1 MADRLPLQ
9 GPEMRPA
16 RAQFW
21 DCGLEPFGR
30 ERTLMGMDED
40 SADWRALHEGDL
52 RSLARLFDR
61 HEARLFRHACR
72 LLADR
77 EDARDAVAIAFFELW
92 RRRSAV
98 RLVDGSPLPWLLNT
112 VSNTARNLDRSA
124 RRYRVLLGRVRDTD
138 TTGEVQAADES
149 GVLTALRRLPER
161 EQSVVVL
168 TVMQGY
174 GMTETAAALGIPVG
188 TVKSRL
194 SRAKARLRGD
204 LERMG
209 VTQ

>member
-1 MADRLPLQ
+1 
-9 GPEMRPA
+9 
-16 RAQFW
+16 
-21 DCGLEPFGR
+21 
-30 ERTLMGMDED
+30 MDED
-40 SADWRALHEGDL
+40 SADWRALHEGDP
-52 RSLARLFDR
+52 RGLARIFDR
-61 HEARLFRHACR
+61 HEARLFRHATR
-72 LLADR
+72 LLTDR
-77 EDARDAVAIAFFELW
+77 EDAKDAVAIAFFELW

-124 RRYRVLLGRVRDTD
+124 RRYRVLLGRVPDTD
-138 TTGEVQAADES
+138 PTVQVQAADES

-204 LERMG
+204 LERVG
-209 VTQ
+209 LTR